1 MQKMKMISIGLALFG
16 LAIGVKAQDS
26 LSQVLTLKECVET
39 ALKNNFDVKVSEL
52 QSERARVS
60 WQQARANLLPNLN
73 VSVDH
78 SNNKGRSIDPF
89 TNLYSDQNNQYANY
103 NANSQVI
110 LFNGLSLQNAI
121 KQNSLAF
128 DASNMELQQAK
139 DNLTLQVILAY
150 LQVLNNQDQ
159 VSVNRNQVETSR
171 KQVERLEIL
180 DREGAIA
187 PSQLADLRGTLAND
201 ELNLINAE
209 QTLETSK
216 LTLVQNM
223 NVPYDKGMKLQPLT
237 ADQMPAQYEADVEK
251 IYQTAESQLAQIK
264 AVDLREKSALKGV
277 RAAQGRLWPTL
288 TLYGGVTT
296 NYSSTGFTNVN
307 LNTPITTTTGGYILD
322 NGNKLNVLVDQD
334 QFSKQKIQYFD
345 QLKNNYY
352 TSFGLNLQIP
362 ILNAFRMRNQVKLA
376 KIDLKNA
383 EYAEQTTRIR
393 LKQLVEQSHLNM
405 TSSYAKY
412 LKLVEQVKAFT
423 ESFRAAEVK
432 FNAGVI
438 TSVDYQVTK
447 NNLDRSTIALIV
459 ARYDYVF
466 RTKILD
472 YLQGQL
478 TLQ

>member
-1 MQKMKMISIGLALFG
+1 MQKRKIISIGIALFG
-16 LAIGVKAQDS
+16 MVLGAQAQDS
-26 LSQVLTLKECVET
+26 SGQVLSLKECVEI

-52 QSERARVS
+52 QAERARVS
-60 WQQARANLLPNLN
+60 WQQARMNLLPNLN
-73 VSVDH
+73 ASVDH
-78 SNNKGRSIDPF
+78 SQNKGRSIDPF

-103 NANSQVI
+103 NANSQLT
-110 LFNGLSLQNAI
+110 LFSGLALQNAI
-121 KQNSLAF
+121 KQNSLAY

-159 VSVNRNQVETSR
+159 VSVSRNQVETSR

-180 DREGAIA
+180 DKEGAVA

-201 ELNLINAE
+201 ELQLINTE

-216 LTLVQNM
+216 ISLVQLM
-223 NVPYDKGMKLQPLT
+223 NVPYDRGMKLQPLT
-237 ADQMPAQYEADVEK
+237 ADQMPAIYEADVEK
-251 IYQTAESQLAQIK
+251 IYQTAEAQLAQIK

-288 TLYGGVTT
+288 TLYGSVTT
-296 NYSSTGFTNVN
+296 NYSSTGFTQVN
-307 LNTPITTTTGGYILD
+307 LNNPITKTTGGYVLD
-322 NGNKLNVLVDQD
+322 GTSKLDVLVDQD
-334 QFSKQKIQYFD
+334 QFAQQKIKYVD

-352 TSFGLNLQIP
+352 TSFGLNLQVP
-362 ILNAFRMRNQVKLA
+362 IFNAFRVRNQVKLA
-376 KIDLKNA
+376 KIDYKNA
-383 EYAEQTTRIR
+383 QYQEQTTRIR

-412 LKLVEQVKAFT
+412 LKLVDQVKAFT